1 MREINMNDDVWVKL
15 TQKGWNLINTTYQS
29 YFPMNSQEM
38 INKHFQVVSVGDEKF
53 IKVQLAIFI
62 SVFGRFMPFVSGE
75 FPYIENLNIYI
86 TDPTKE

>member
-15 TQKGWNLINTTYQS
+15 TQKGWDLIKTT
-29 YFPMNSQEM
+29 MNSQEM
-38 INKHFQVVSVGDEKF
+38 LKYFQVVSVGDEKF
-53 IKVQLAIFI
+53 TKVQLSIFI

-75 FPYIENLNIYI
+75 FPYIEKLNIYI